1 MKATLLINTHTTG
14 EINLP
19 DEVDTGLIISAF
31 TAIYDTLPRREYNDR
46 FELKTQDGT
55 SFYCEICNTYNHK
68 WSLYVAYPGFGY
80 NWLADFVMHIERAI

>member
-14 EINLP
+14 EINFP

>member
-1 MKATLLINTHTTG
+1 MKATLLIDTHTMG

-19 DEVDTGLIISAF
+19 DDVDTGLIISAF
-31 TAIYDTLPRREYNDR
+31 TAIYDTLPRRDYDR
-46 FELKTQDGT
+46 FELKLQDGT

-80 NWLADFVMHIERAI
+80 NWLADFVMHIEKAL

>member
-1 MKATLLINTHTTG
+1 MKATLLIDTHTMG

-19 DEVDTGLIISAF
+19 DDVDTGLIISAF
-31 TAIYDTLPRREYNDR
+31 TAILDTLPRRDYDR
-46 FELKTQDGT
+46 LELKLQDGT

-80 NWLADFVMHIERAI
+80 NWLADFVMHIERAL

>member
-1 MKATLLINTHTTG
+1 MKATLLIDTHTMG

-19 DEVDTGLIISAF
+19 DDADTGIIISAF
-31 TAIYDTLPRREYNDR
+31 TAIYDTLPRRDNDR
-46 FELKTQDGT
+46 FELKLQDGT

-80 NWLADFVMHIERAI
+80 NWLADFVMHIERAL

>member
-1 MKATLLINTHTTG
+1 MKATLLIDTHTMG

-19 DEVDTGLIISAF
+19 DDVDTGLIISAF
-31 TAIYDTLPRREYNDR
+31 TAILDTLPRRDNDR
-46 FELKTQDGT
+46 LELKLQDGT

-80 NWLADFVMHIERAI
+80 NWLADFVMHIERAL